1 MKPSISLEEIED
13 FKSAYIKKIEEVSGE
28 YLQESSL
35 LNQYEAL
42 AAIVMDKIASQWAKT
57 RSEYDE
63 IPHKRVYLFSIEFL
77 IGRLLKAY
85 VNSLDMEETV
95 KIAMA
100 ELGLDYQTIL
110 SQETD
115 PGLGN
120 GGLGRLMACFL
131 ESSATLGL
139 PFHGNGIHYKHGL
152 FEQKII
158 NGEQVEVADNW
169 LRHGYPFEIRKPN
182 ESVIVKFYGNL
193 HSEKVNGVLTFV
205 HQDYEPIL
213 AVPYDIPLKGYHNN
227 TVNSLRLWSAEPIEE
242 FDLPIFNEGQ
252 FLDAVRRKSEA
263 EAITQFLVD
272 HSGWTN

>member
-1 MKPSISLEEIED
+1 MSTAWIW
-13 FKSAYIKKIEEVSGE
+13 KKRSK
-28 YLQESSL
+28 LPW
-35 LNQYEAL
+35 LN
-42 AAIVMDKIASQWAKT
+42 WAWT
-57 RSEYDE
+57 IR
-63 IPHKRVYLFSIEFL
+63 
-77 IGRLLKAY
+77 
-85 VNSLDMEETV
+85 
-95 KIAMA
+95 
-100 ELGLDYQTIL
+100 TIL

-182 ESVIVKFYGNL
+182 ESVIVKFMGI
-193 HSEKVNGVLTFV
+193 SIRKSQWRTDFV

-213 AVPYDIPLKGYHNN
+213 AVPYDIPLKGYHND

-263 EAITQFLVD
+263 EAITQILYPNDNKFDGKQLRLKQEYFCMCWFKTND
-272 HSGWTN
+272 HTLQAL